1 MKHRT
6 LILTLIAMLLCGS
19 VAAGIKKSNLSVL
32 YVGGSPDMNTFATK
46 VDSTVLTESIKQR
59 MASFEKFLKQYFKKV
74 TVIHAED
81 YTPELSDDYDVTVM
95 DGKPRILQPEIR
107 ETDATGK
114 ITKYVRAGYLPQ
126 NFDRPMVLIAE
137 LGSVL
142 GERIGVKFDWY
153 CLCLDADAHHIRTE
167 HPIFQGPFPVE
178 MTLVMKPTPEA
189 GKGLPYFKGGKTPD
203 SLAMWRVDI
212 DGYQNKPGTRVG
224 MVSRPGGF
232 EDSPEAEFISGGV
245 SQKSLDAVAISRHG
259 NFFHWGFAASPD
271 GMTEEAKNV
280 FANAIVYIS
289 QFAGQ
294 TPIARKYEPTIFT
307 RDEIK
312 MFSYLATCQA
322 YNAAIAAEKAYGE
335 QMKKLQATAKAK
347 QAEGKELEMLEEIA
361 LAYQEAPI
369 KSYAT
374 YLQERFPDQYIL
386 FGTDEKGYAD
396 YFAHNEPYFLPDPRH
411 YGFIID
417 EDARNLGIPNND
429 IRLLDKAISLW
440 EAGGEYAAKGR
451 RLLERYTLCRFE
463 TPAEWRAWFEANK
476 ERLFFTES
484 GGWLFLV
491 NTRDKSVPGN
501 DYSVRMQT
509 EKEVTPAASVP
520 KADARLAT
528 DDKNPVRAIA
538 STESLPNG
546 NRLVTFRV
554 KIHSGYHIYAAV
566 ADSDPYV
573 VTTVEFRLPEG
584 IKAVGD
590 LQRPSAKTYN
600 NAGTMIYE
608 DTIEF
613 RQEVSGTGS
622 VTCILNFQCCNDQIC
637 MPPTTI
643 EVTTD

>member
-1 MKHRT
+1 MT
-6 LILTLIAMLLCGS
+6 LFYSSTI
-19 VAAGIKKSNLSVL
+19 AGIKKSNIKIL
-32 YVGGSPDMNTFATK
+32 YVGGSANIATVTSK
-46 VDSTVLTESIKQR
+46 VDSTILNASVKQR

-81 YTPELSDDYDVTVM
+81 YTPELSDGYDVTVM

-107 ETDATGK
+107 ETDAIGK
-114 ITKYVRAGYLPQ
+114 VIKYARAGYLPQ
-126 NFDRPMVLIAE
+126 DFDRPMVLIAE

-142 GERIGVKFDWY
+142 GERIGLKLDWY

-167 HPIFQGPFPVE
+167 HPIFQGPFPVK
-178 MTLVMKPTPEA
+178 MTFVMKPTPEA
-189 GKGLPYFKGGKTPD
+189 GKGLPYFKGGKAPD

-212 DGYQNKPGTRVG
+212 DGYQNKPGVRIG

-232 EDSPEAEFISGGV
+232 EDSPDAEVISGGV
-245 SQKSLDAVAISRHG
+245 SSKALNAVAIGRHG

-271 GMTEEAKNV
+271 DMTDEAKNV

-289 QFAGQ
+289 KFAGQ
-294 TPIARKYEPTIFT
+294 TPIARKYNPTIIT
-307 RDEIK
+307 RDQAQEFAFMASNQFYNQMLINEKRTNERIK
-312 MFSYLATCQA
+312 
-322 YNAAIAAEKAYGE
+322 AI
-335 QMKKLQATAKAK
+335 QILAK
-347 QAEGKELEMLEEIA
+347 QKQDKGEELNMQEKFA
-361 LAYQEAPI
+361 LNYQEMPAI
-369 KSYAT
+369 SYKM
-374 YLQERFPDQYIL
+374 YLQKRFPDLYVL
-386 FGTDEKGYAD
+386 FGTDEKGYVD
-396 YFAHNEPYFLPDPRH
+396 YFSNNAPYFMPNLQQS
-411 YGFIID
+411 GFIID
-417 EDARNLGIPNND
+417 EDARSLGIPNND

-463 TPAEWRAWFEANK
+463 TPAEWRAWFETNK
-476 ERLFFTES
+476 KRLFFTES

-501 DYSVRMQT
+501 DYSVRLQT
-509 EKEVTPAASVP
+509 EKEVKPVVSAP

-573 VTTVEFRLPEG
+573 VATPLLKHTT
-584 IKAVGD
+584 
-590 LQRPSAKTYN
+590 
-600 NAGTMIYE
+600 
-608 DTIEF
+608 
-613 RQEVSGTGS
+613 
-622 VTCILNFQCCNDQIC
+622 
-637 MPPTTI
+637 MPAL
-643 EVTTD
+643 

>member
-1 MKHRT
+1 MMYRN
-6 LILTLIAMLLCGS
+6 LILTVLAMLLCGS
-19 VAAGIKKSNLSVL
+19 VAAGIKKSNLKVL
-32 YVGGSPDMNTFATK
+32 YVGGSANVETFGTK
-46 VDSTVLTESIKQR
+46 VDPDVVAQSVKER
-59 MASFEKFLKQYFKKV
+59 MASFEKFLKQYFKQV
-74 TVIHAED
+74 TIIHAAD
-81 YTPELSDDYDVTVM
+81 YKPALSDNYDVTIM
-95 DGKPRILQPEIR
+95 DGTPPALVPELR
-107 ETDATGK
+107 ETNAAGRLV
-114 ITKYVRAGYLPQ
+114 KYMKPGYLPQ
-126 NFDRPMVLIAE
+126 DFSRPMLMITNASSDI
-137 LGSVL
+137 GN
-142 GERIGVKFDWY
+142 RIGLKTDWY
-153 CLCLDADAHHIRTE
+153 CLCLDADAHHIRTK
-167 HPIFQGPFPVE
+167 HPIFNGPFPVK

-189 GKGLPYFKGGKTPD
+189 GKNLPYFKGGVVPD
-203 SLAMWRVDI
+203 SLPMWQVNQKS
-212 DGYQNKPGTRVG
+212 YQTSMGIRIG

-232 EDSPEAEFISGGV
+232 EDSPEAEIISGGV
-245 SQKSLDAVAISRHG
+245 SAKSLDAVAIGRHG

-294 TPIARKYEPTIFT
+294 TPIARKYEETIIT
-307 RDEIK
+307 RK
-312 MFSYLATCQA
+312 QTKNYAYLASRQA
-322 YNAAIAAEKAYGE
+322 YGNSIASQKAFAE
-335 QMKKLQATAKAK
+335 QMKALQVSAKQK
-347 QAEGKELEMLEEIA
+347 QAEGKELTIQEQVSLNFKEEPVKPYEI
-361 LAYQEAPI
+361 
-369 KSYAT
+369 
-374 YLQERFPDQYIL
+374 YLQELFPDLYLL

-396 YFAHNEPYFLPDPRH
+396 YFTDNAPYFMPDPRR

-417 EDARNLGIPNND
+417 EDARSLGIPNND
-429 IRLLDKAISLW
+429 IRLLDKAIALW
-440 EAGGEYAAKGR
+440 EAGGEYAAKGC

-476 ERLFFTES
+476 ERLFFTEA

-501 DYSVRMQT
+501 DYSVRLQT
-509 EKEVTPAASVP
+509 EKEVTPVASAP

-554 KIHSGYHIYAAV
+554 KIHPGYHIYAAV

-584 IKAVGD
+584 VKAVGD

-600 NAGTMIYE
+600 SAGTMIYE

-613 RQEVSGTGS
+613 RQEVSGTGFI
-622 VTCILNFQCCNDQIC
+622 TCILNFQCCNDQIC

>member
-1 MKHRT
+1 MNIKGANKLSIPVKKGFT
-6 LILTLIAMLLCGS
+6 LAEVLITLGIIGV
-19 VAAGIKKSNLSVL
+19 VAAMTIPSLIN
-32 YVGGSPDMNTFATK
+32 AT
-46 VDSTVLTESIKQR
+46 
-59 MASFEKFLKQYFKKV
+59 
-74 TVIHAED
+74 
-81 YTPELSDDYDVTVM
+81 
-95 DGKPRILQPEIR
+95 
-107 ETDATGK
+107 
-114 ITKYVRAGYLPQ
+114 
-126 NFDRPMVLIAE
+126 
-137 LGSVL
+137 
-142 GERIGVKFDWY
+142 
-153 CLCLDADAHHIRTE
+153 
-167 HPIFQGPFPVE
+167 
-178 MTLVMKPTPEA
+178 
-189 GKGLPYFKGGKTPD
+189 
-203 SLAMWRVDI
+203 
-212 DGYQNKPGTRVG
+212 
-224 MVSRPGGF
+224 
-232 EDSPEAEFISGGV
+232 
-245 SQKSLDAVAISRHG
+245 
-259 NFFHWGFAASPD
+259 
-271 GMTEEAKNV
+271 
-280 FANAIVYIS
+280 
-289 QFAGQ
+289 
-294 TPIARKYEPTIFT
+294 
-307 RDEIK
+307 
-312 MFSYLATCQA
+312 
-322 YNAAIAAEKAYGE
+322 
-335 QMKKLQATAKAK
+335 
-347 QAEGKELEMLEEIA
+347 EGKELEMLEEIA
-361 LAYQEAPI
+361 LTYQEAPI
-369 KSYAT
+369 KSYET
-374 YLQERFPDQYIL
+374 YLQELFPDQYIL

-396 YFAHNEPYFLPDPRH
+396 YFAHNKPYFLPDPRH

-417 EDARNLGIPNND
+417 EDARSLGIPNND

-463 TPAEWRAWFEANK
+463 TPAEWRAWFETNK
-476 ERLFFTES
+476 KRLFFTES

-501 DYSVRMQT
+501 DYSVRLQT
-509 EKEVTPAASVP
+509 EKEVTPVASAP